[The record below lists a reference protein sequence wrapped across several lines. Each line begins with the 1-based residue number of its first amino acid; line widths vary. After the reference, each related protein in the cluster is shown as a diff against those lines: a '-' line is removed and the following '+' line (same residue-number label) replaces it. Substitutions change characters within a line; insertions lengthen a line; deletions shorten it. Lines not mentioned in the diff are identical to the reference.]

1 VIVAFVT
8 NITLQHGVEN
18 STLSARFAV
27 EDSQAYLKSTSYHIR
42 HLLVNNYGELK
53 EHLFYTL
60 DKTAETVV
68 KQLDHASNAISLE
81 QLNNI
86 VKALPEV
93 QENMMEM
100 NRITKEMQQK
110 ANQLNDGKIILH
122 KKMRRRILYFMNLI
136 CYSLPCVLLFF
147 FLKFKL

>member
-1 VIVAFVT
+1 MAAKY
-8 NITLQHGVEN
+8 G
-18 STLSARFAV
+18 V

-93 QENMMEM
+93 QANMIEM
-100 NRITKEMQQK
+100 NKITKDMQQT
-110 ANQLNDGKIILH
+110 ANQLNDGKNYMMI
-122 KKMRRRILYFMNLI
+122 KRRIKFMNLI
-136 CYSLPCVLLFF
+136 CFTSRSHSC
-147 FLKFKL
+147 LKFKL